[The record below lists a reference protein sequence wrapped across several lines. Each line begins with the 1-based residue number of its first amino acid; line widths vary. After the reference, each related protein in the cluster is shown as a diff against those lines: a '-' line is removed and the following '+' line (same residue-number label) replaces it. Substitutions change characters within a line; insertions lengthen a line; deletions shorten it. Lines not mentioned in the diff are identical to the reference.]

1 MPTRKMNEL
10 DEPRFRL
17 SRLAARFRPTPE
29 SNIRNVNSTEVASII
44 AGLMGIGLYA
54 DEFAYLEDPELNY
67 FEMLKIL
74 ESFLAGLSWKPLG
87 EEQDFRFLTAVYAE
101 LGVRDDNSAYDAIT
115 RWMKDVGREMDERFH
130 DQFVADGIEAEKL
143 YGCYYSHSS
152 VLGGDVIP
160 SVDDPK
166 THDWSMEGNAR
177 PMKVFAEW
185 LAAHPNDKREN
196 RPFDEDLLTE
206 LFA

>member
-1 MPTRKMNEL
+1 MNEL

-87 EEQDFRFLTAVYAE
+87 EEQEFRFLTAVYAE

-185 LAAHPNDKREN
+185 LAAHPNDKREY